1 LTNNFDFLNPD
12 YHAIF
17 AKRLERLNLLR
28 SDPILLQDVRAH
40 YKGNPADFINDWGT
54 TSDPRLVS
62 RGLPAVV
69 PFLLFEKQREMID
82 YIMRKWKAGEA
93 GLIEKSRDVGAS
105 WVTMALACTICL
117 HQTGVVIGFGSR
129 KEEYVDLKGSPK
141 SLFWK
146 GREFIKRLPR
156 EFRGTWTEAD
166 APFLRIGFP
175 DTESFISGEAG
186 DGIGRGDRTSLY
198 FIDEAQPLDA
208 KVLTPSGW
216 REMGEL
222 CVGDDVIGRNGY
234 AVQITHI
241 NDCGEQDVYAITFS
255 DHSEVQ
261 CTAHHLWQ
269 TCPGVGIKHPEKTIR
284 TCDMLDNFVYR
295 SPGGQKRYR
304 YRIPIAASV
313 EFMPQDELPLHP
325 YIVGALLG
333 DGNLTNNTPRITSAD
348 AELIDIMKE
357 LMPTGTQIGG
367 YDGRYSYN
375 LSDTDG
381 RKRKGPVGKQRS
393 RMWNAIDAAGLHRVT
408 APFKSVPTKYLLA
421 NKNDRLS
428 LLQGLMDTDGHAQ
441 DNGGS
446 AFHTSSKALSED
458 VAFIVRS
465 LGGMASVSVRSDA
478 RGYRDQHYVQVTLP
492 PPLNPFRLSRKAT
505 KVFRKHASVKS
516 IVDIKHVGRA
526 PARCITVDAEDG
538 LYVTDDF
545 AVTHNSAHLERPEL
559 VDYSLSAT
567 TDCRIDM
574 SSVNGMRNPFAEKR
588 HSGRIE
594 VFVFHWRSDP
604 RKDDAWYAKKCLELP
619 PVVVAQE
626 LDLDYSASVEGVLI
640 PSEWAR
646 ACIDSHVRL
655 KITPT
660 GAKVAALDVADAGID
675 SNALCGTHGILVETL
690 EQWSG
695 KGADIF
701 ATTQKAFAICD
712 KKGYPGFT
720 YDGDGLGAGV
730 RGDSRVINEGR
741 SVKLQIKA
749 FRGSASVD
757 YPNNED
763 IRGLKNIDAFAN
775 KKAQGAWALRARVE
789 RTYRWV
795 VEGKECDPDEILS
808 ISSSLKNYRD
818 LINEMS
824 QPTYKTN
831 GVGKIVIDKAPD
843 GQKSPNLFDALMIR
857 FGSATHRPMIITGG
871 ALNRFKNR

>member
-1 LTNNFDFLNPD
+1 MSNKFDFLNPD

-40 YKGNPADFINDWGT
+40 YKENPADFINDWGT

-69 PFLLFEKQREMID
+69 PFLLFDRQREMIE
-82 YIMRKWKAGEA
+82 YITRKWKAGEA

-105 WVTMALACTICL
+105 WLTMAYACTVCL
-117 HQTGVVIGFGSR
+117 HNTGVVIGFGSR

-175 DTESFISGEAG
+175 DTESFIAGEAG
-186 DGIGRGDRTSLY
+186 DGIGRGDRCSLY
-198 FIDEAQPLDA
+198 FVDEA
-208 KVLTPSGW
+208 
-216 REMGEL
+216 
-222 CVGDDVIGRNGY
+222 
-234 AVQITHI
+234 
-241 NDCGEQDVYAITFS
+241 
-255 DHSEVQ
+255 
-261 CTAHHLWQ
+261 
-269 TCPGVGIKHPEKTIR
+269 
-284 TCDMLDNFVYR
+284 
-295 SPGGQKRYR
+295 
-304 YRIPIAASV
+304 
-313 EFMPQDELPLHP
+313 
-325 YIVGALLG
+325 
-333 DGNLTNNTPRITSAD
+333 
-348 AELIDIMKE
+348 
-357 LMPTGTQIGG
+357 
-367 YDGRYSYN
+367 
-375 LSDTDG
+375 
-381 RKRKGPVGKQRS
+381 
-393 RMWNAIDAAGLHRVT
+393 
-408 APFKSVPTKYLLA
+408 
-421 NKNDRLS
+421 
-428 LLQGLMDTDGHAQ
+428 
-441 DNGGS
+441 
-446 AFHTSSKALSED
+446 
-458 VAFIVRS
+458 
-465 LGGMASVSVRSDA
+465 
-478 RGYRDQHYVQVTLP
+478 
-492 PPLNPFRLSRKAT
+492 
-505 KVFRKHASVKS
+505 
-516 IVDIKHVGRA
+516 
-526 PARCITVDAEDG
+526 
-538 LYVTDDF
+538 
-545 AVTHNSAHLERPEL
+545 AHLERPEL

-741 SVKLQIKA
+741 SVKLHIKA